1 MHLRGQSFS
10 FWWMDGWMGGWRV
23 EREEWDFLWE
33 FGGPKCLPNDSF
45 DSHQVPNDYVLC
57 FQFVL
62 EVPNKFSIAAHFFPY
77 VLAKVLL

>member
-1 MHLRGQSFS
+1 MHLRGQFFS
-10 FWWMDGWMGGWRV
+10 FWWVDGWVGGGG

-45 DSHQVPNDYVLC
+45 DSHQVSNDYLLC

-62 EVPNKFSIAAHFFPY
+62 EVPNKFSTAAHFFPY
-77 VLAKVLL
+77 ILAKVLLL